1 MPGVARQPFGIP
13 PMDKKNAKI
22 QTARHILKKV
32 LTSILTI
39 YVIITISF
47 LMVHFMPG
55 DVIKHLIGTE
65 DYYFLLENN
74 PEELERVITKYGLN
88 DPLHI
93 QYLKYLKSIATM
105 DFGVSYNN
113 NQPVIYNV
121 LKCCKWTLLISVPT
135 LILGGV
141 FGAVL
146 GIIAGWHP
154 GGKFDMIMTPIS
166 LFMNTVPSNCIGIL
180 MLVVFS
186 YKLRIFPISGMTSG
200 MLTGAEYVK
209 DLLLHMALP
218 LIIMVMFRTFSDFM
232 TMKSS
237 VSQVRREDYT
247 TTAAAKGLPDRKVL
261 FKHVMR
267 NAMLPYITSMC
278 MQMGGLLSG
287 SMIVETIFGWKGM
300 GQLYYQ
306 AVTNRDFPTAQ
317 LCFLISAVCVVLAT
331 LLSDIVIAL
340 IDPRIKEKVNA

>member
-1 MPGVARQPFGIP
+1 
-13 PMDKKNAKI
+13 MDKKNAKI

-141 FGAVL
+141 LGAVL

>member
-209 DLLLHMALP
+209 DLLLHMTLP

>member
-1 MPGVARQPFGIP
+1 
-13 PMDKKNAKI
+13 MDKKSARK
-22 QTARHILKKV
+22 QTAGHILKKV

-65 DYYFLLENN
+65 DYYYLLENN
-74 PEELERVITKYGLN
+74 PEELERVIVKYGLN
-88 DPLHI
+88 DPLHV
-93 QYLKYLKSIATM
+93 QYIKYLKSIATM
-105 DFGVSYNN
+105 DFGTSYTN
-113 NQPVIYNV
+113 NQPVLANV

-154 GGKFDMIMTPIS
+154 GKRFDVIMTPIA

-180 MLVVFS
+180 MLVIFS
-186 YKLRIFPISGMTSG
+186 YKLRLFPISGMTSG
-200 MLTGAEYVK
+200 MLTGGAYVK
-209 DLLLHMALP
+209 DLLRHMALP
-218 LIIMVMFRTFSDFM
+218 LIIMIMFRTFSDFM

-247 TTAAAKGLPDRKVL
+247 TTAAAKGLPDKKVL

-287 SMIVETIFGWKGM
+287 SMIIETIFGWKGM
-300 GQLYYQ
+300 GQLYYT

-331 LLSDIVIAL
+331 LLSDIVISL
-340 IDPRIKEKVNA
+340 IDPRIREKVNA

>member
-154 GGKFDMIMTPIS
+154 GGRFDMIMTPIS

-209 DLLLHMALP
+209 DLLLHMTLP